1 MIFYIPSIL
10 SFACYCV
17 HIFTVNINSSYFN
30 VYSNV
35 YSLSCQWYAKSMM
48 LLYNTNNDAENNGG
62 NLSLGA
68 LVLVGMK
75 NFSIDL

>member
-1 MIFYIPSIL
+1 
-10 SFACYCV
+10 
-17 HIFTVNINSSYFN
+17 
-30 VYSNV
+30 
-35 YSLSCQWYAKSMM
+35 M

-75 NFSIDL
+75 NFSIDLKNFFLNAVHLGYG